1 MKIYVIDASVI
12 LKVFLNESTSVID
25 EFSTILK
32 KTQEKKVTLLSSKM
46 LNIEVANGLRFSV
59 KDQVEAIKTFKDFMS
74 LPIKTFVITKLQN
87 EKTIKLSYEL
97 GTTVYDTSYHVLA
110 KAHNAIFLTCD
121 EKYYEKAKDLGDIE
135 LIK

>member
-25 EFSTILK
+25 EFSIILK
-32 KTQEKKVTLLSSKM
+32 KTQEKKISLLSSKM

-59 KDQVEAIKTFKDFMS
+59 KDQVEAIKTFKDFLA

-121 EKYYEKAKDLGDIE
+121 EEYYKKAKALGDIE
-135 LIK
+135 LIR